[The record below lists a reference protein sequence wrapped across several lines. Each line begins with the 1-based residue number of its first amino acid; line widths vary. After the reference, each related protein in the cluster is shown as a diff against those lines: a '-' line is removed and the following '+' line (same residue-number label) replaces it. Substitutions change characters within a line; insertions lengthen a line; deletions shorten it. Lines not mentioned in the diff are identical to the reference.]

1 MLPVYA
7 KNENVYPSILD
18 IKYGNI
24 QNWVNSYKNI
34 TYEDKNNNKR
44 TILALTFK
52 LKKSVHNEGSS
63 SVSYN
68 IPLLFWQ
75 DSWTHSV

>member
-34 TYEDKNNNKR
+34 TYEYKNDNKR

-52 LKKSVHNEGSS
+52 LEKSVHNEGSS

-68 IPLLFWQ
+68 IP
-75 DSWTHSV
+75 